1 MPWRVKKQ
9 KNKQNSFIRF
19 LGESMARQFAY
30 GFIWPLTCQVQ
41 FGFLTWIL
49 IVCTYVKKKCY
60 PLIEK
65 VMETQIEGQWF
76 SCFSGHRPKT
86 KIPFES
92 LSPLALLFENR
103 DNPVLRLAHIHV
115 PKFTHTRVKVL
126 QKSHMY
132 DFPHT

>member
-1 MPWRVKKQ
+1 
-9 KNKQNSFIRF
+9 
-19 LGESMARQFAY
+19 MARQSAY

-49 IVCTYVKKKCY
+49 IVCTYVKKKYY

-65 VMETQIEGQWF
+65 VIETQIEGQWF
-76 SCFSGHRPKT
+76 VVFLDIGPNKT

-92 LSPLALLFENR
+92 LPPLALLFENR